1 MRVAAI
7 ADIHGDLDAFGR
19 GLTAIDGAYT
29 DQISCLG
36 DVVGL
41 GAPTA
46 PGGVFELTRDR
57 CAIALARDRWVT
69 GALRSLAALDHL
81 FAPARDRLPGRLDSA
96 IGRARLASGEPHPCV
111 ER

>member
-29 DQISCLG
+29 DQICCLG
-36 DVVGL
+36 DIVGL

-46 PGGVFELTRDR
+46 PGGVVELARDR

-69 GALRSLAALDHL
+69 GALRSLAARVPAVDERLQRVAVLDV
-81 FAPARDRLPGRLDSA
+81 DS
-96 IGRARLASGEPHPCV
+96 GCLRRGQEPLRWTV
-111 ER
+111 GG